1 MLRQTDRKHN
11 VTFGGEDREWAM
23 YKNYRT
29 WWWNKDES
37 CQDCHADSIVTVPN
51 LVYVVKE

>member
-11 VTFGGEDREWAM
+11 VSFGGKNREWAM

-29 WWWNKDES
+29 WFWNQGES
-37 CQDCHADSIVTVPN
+37 CHGCYADSLVNVPN
-51 LVYVVKE
+51 LVYVVR